1 MYLLLGI
8 VLAKEIFIMGF
19 WLSVLGVT
27 TFLLFPSLMNIIFA
41 FIGGGSLLLTGVI
54 LKRKGQGNE

>member
-1 MYLLLGI
+1 
-8 VLAKEIFIMGF
+8 MGF